1 MKSEENNTY
10 RVRVYQHATR
20 ILITLLFFGFLIAI
34 LIFRL
39 IQLQIIYGQSL
50 YNKSLDNQYT
60 FANLQAQRGL
70 ILDRNGHVLANNKP
84 KFHLELSTQN
94 KRDTMQALQTLID
107 SLHIPNE
114 HLEKIKDKI
123 NNNKKTETIRILKD
137 LKQEEL
143 HTIYKNSLHIMPFK
157 VVPEFNRHYPH
168 GDCCSAVTGYV
179 LAKKTAKDKKSSN
192 PNILATH
199 SGAEG
204 IEKYYDKI
212 LSGKSGV
219 AQLQRDAKG
228 NILQSISDIPAQ
240 NGADLTLTIDLKLQE
255 IIKNKMQNKRGAVIV
270 SNPSNGEILGL
281 FSAPSYDPNAF
292 LDPNMSTELE
302 YYLKSSKKPLFNRVI
317 SGQFPPAS
325 TVKPFLALY
334 ALDHAIID
342 RKFSIYDPGYFRY
355 KNTENIYRNWNRG
368 GHGRVDTHKAIVVS
382 NDTFFYHLAIMT
394 GIDTMRDIYA
404 SYGFGN
410 KTGIDLSGEKS
421 GLVPDRSW
429 KKKRGQS
436 WLIGDTIITGI
447 GQGSMLTTPIQMAQA
462 INIFA
467 NQGENIQLHLV
478 KSIKQTDNQP
488 MITQPS
494 KSTKYRS
501 ADQRNWGFVTSAM
514 QKVIKLGTGKR
525 FGHHDLPFAAKTGTA
540 QLIKDSWRLNKAKH
554 LSDHSWF
561 IGFLVKDPSDFS
573 ITVLIENENDAIL
586 VAKEIIEDYFNTADN
601 D

>member
-1 MKSEENNTY
+1 MKREENNAY

-20 ILITLLFFGFLIAI
+20 IVITLVFFCLLVGI
-34 LIFRL
+34 LVFRL
-39 IQLQIIYGQSL
+39 VQLQIIYGQSL
-50 YNKSLDNQYT
+50 FNKSLDNQYT

-70 ILDRNGHVLANNKP
+70 ILDRNGHILANNKP
-84 KFHLELSTQN
+84 KFHLELTTRAKN
-94 KRDTMQALQTLID
+94 DIKVLQTLKDTKLI
-107 SLHIPNE
+107 SNE
-114 HLEKIKDKI
+114 DFENIKNIIHHDK
-123 NNNKKTETIRILKD
+123 KSKTIRILKD
-137 LKQEEL
+137 LKQETL
-143 HTIYKNSLHIMPFK
+143 HTIYKNSLHLDPLK
-157 VVPEFNRHYPH
+157 VVPEFNRYYPH
-168 GDCCSAVTGYV
+168 GDSCSAVTGYV

-255 IIKNKMQNKRGAVIV
+255 IIKNKMQDKRGAVIV

-292 LDPNMSTELE
+292 LDPSMSKALD
-302 YYLKSSKKPLFNRVI
+302 YYLKSPQKPLFNRVI

-325 TVKPFLALY
+325 TVKPFLALH
-334 ALDHAIID
+334 ALDHKIIN
-342 RKFSIYDPGYFRY
+342 REFSIYDPGYFRY
-355 KNTENIYRNWNRG
+355 KNTKNIYRNWNRN
-368 GHGRVDTHKAIVVS
+368 GHGHVDTHKAIVLS

-404 SYGFGN
+404 SYGFGD
-410 KTGIDLSGEKS
+410 KTGIDLSGEKT

-447 GQGSMLTTPIQMAQA
+447 GQGSMLATPIQMAQA

-467 NQGENIQLHLV
+467 NRGENIQLHLV
-478 KSIKQTDNQP
+478 KSIKQSDNQP
-488 MITQPS
+488 TVIQPS
-494 KSTKYRS
+494 KSSNFKS
-501 ADQRNWGFVTSAM
+501 IDPSNWHFVTAAM

-525 FGHHDLPFAAKTGTA
+525 FGHHNLPFAAKTGTA
-540 QLIKDSWRLNKAKH
+540 QLIKDSWRLNKSKH

-561 IGFLVKDPSDFS
+561 IGFVVKDPSDFS

-586 VAKEIIEDYFNTADN
+586 VAKEIIEDYFNT
-601 D
+601 